1 MKFKCFRLFYHLFYI
16 QLNYNMSFLADLE
29 KMVYTNQILVVL
41 GAFVLI
47 FAFINYSEQK
57 YAPMESLQSDPNSR
71 SKVGFS
77 QHAAPVATGGS
88 SGYAVVDGATG
99 HGGVPA
105 GGLNMPVANPSDLL
119 PRDTNNQWGSLN
131 PAGSGDLTSQ
141 NLLSATFLTGIDTIG
156 NTMKNANLQLR
167 SEPPNPQLNVGPW
180 NQSTFAPDLMR
191 TPLEIGCGG
200 Q

>member
-1 MKFKCFRLFYHLFYI
+1 
-16 QLNYNMSFLADLE
+16 MSFLSDLE
-29 KMVYTNQILVVL
+29 KTLRTNHILVIVGAIVLVYAVYTYSDQK
-41 GAFVLI
+41 FV
-47 FAFINYSEQK
+47 
-57 YAPMESLQSDPNSR
+57 APYEPLQSDAKNRQKATTGADMNQQPAT
-71 SKVGFS
+71 VGMDGMS
-77 QHAAPVATGGS
+77 GQSGAPLASAAQ
-88 SGYAVVDGATG
+88 
-99 HGGVPA
+99 
-105 GGLNMPVANPSDLL
+105 LPVANPADLL

-131 PAGSGDLTSQ
+131 PSGAGDLQGQ

-191 TPLEIGCGG
+191 TPLELGCGG

>member
-1 MKFKCFRLFYHLFYI
+1 
-16 QLNYNMSFLADLE
+16 MSFLSDLE
-29 KMVYTNQILVVL
+29 KTLRANHILVILGAIVLVYAVYTYSDQKFVVPHEPL
-41 GAFVLI
+41 QGDA
-47 FAFINYSEQK
+47 NGRPN
-57 YAPMESLQSDPNSR
+57 APM
-71 SKVGFS
+71 VGG
-77 QHAAPVATGGS
+77 QQANPVTATGAN
-88 SGYAVVDGATG
+88 GYSAIDAMTG
-99 HGGVPA
+99 QGGVPA
-105 GGLNMPVANPSDLL
+105 GAANLPVANPSDLL

-131 PAGSGDLTSQ
+131 PSGSGDLLGQ

-191 TPLEIGCGG
+191 TPLELGSTPV

>member
-1 MKFKCFRLFYHLFYI
+1 
-16 QLNYNMSFLADLE
+16 MSFLSDLE
-29 KMVYTNQILVVL
+29 KTLRANHILVILGAIVLVYAVYTYSDQKFVVPHEPL
-41 GAFVLI
+41 QGDASGRP
-47 FAFINYSEQK
+47 N
-57 YAPMESLQSDPNSR
+57 APM
-71 SKVGFS
+71 VGG
-77 QHAAPVATGGS
+77 QQANPVTATGAN
-88 SGYAVVDGATG
+88 GYSAIDAMTG
-99 HGGVPA
+99 QGGVPA
-105 GGLNMPVANPSDLL
+105 GAANLPVANPSDLL

-131 PAGSGDLTSQ
+131 PSGSGDLLGQ

-191 TPLEIGCGG
+191 TPLELGSTPV

>member
-1 MKFKCFRLFYHLFYI
+1 
-16 QLNYNMSFLADLE
+16 MSFLSDLE
-29 KMVYTNQILVVL
+29 KTLRTNHILVIFGAIVLVYAVYTYSDQKFVVPYEPNQADTS
-41 GAFVLI
+41 GR
-47 FAFINYSEQK
+47 
-57 YAPMESLQSDPNSR
+57 SR
-71 SKVGFS
+71 
-77 QHAAPVATGGS
+77 ATQPQQPQQQL
-88 SGYAVVDGATG
+88 
-99 HGGVPA
+99 PA
-105 GGLNMPVANPSDLL
+105 GMSGMDGMTGQGGPGAGASQLPVANPSDLL

-131 PAGSGDLTSQ
+131 PSGSGDLQGQ

-191 TPLEIGCGG
+191 TPLELGSTPV

>member
-1 MKFKCFRLFYHLFYI
+1 
-16 QLNYNMSFLADLE
+16 MSFLSDLE
-29 KMVYTNQILVVL
+29 KTVRSNHILVILGAIVLVYAVYTYSDQK
-41 GAFVLI
+41 FVMP
-47 FAFINYSEQK
+47 S
-57 YAPMESLQSDPNSR
+57 ESLLSDPNDRQIS
-71 SKVGFS
+71 SGAQVAPVVGAPGANGFS
-77 QHAAPVATGGS
+77 SVNAMTGQ
-88 SGYAVVDGATG
+88 
-99 HGGVPA
+99 GGVPHA
-105 GGLNMPVANPSDLL
+105 GANSMPVANPADLL

-131 PAGSGDLTSQ
+131 PAGSGDLSGQ

-191 TPLEIGCGG
+191 TPLELGCGS

>member
-1 MKFKCFRLFYHLFYI
+1 
-16 QLNYNMSFLADLE
+16 MSFLSDLE
-29 KMVYTNQILVVL
+29 KTLRTNHILVIFGAIVLVYAVYTYSDQKFVVPYEPNQADTSGRSRATQPPQQSQQQQQQLPTGMDGMTVQG
-41 GAFVLI
+41 GAL
-47 FAFINYSEQK
+47 
-57 YAPMESLQSDPNSR
+57 
-71 SKVGFS
+71 
-77 QHAAPVATGGS
+77 
-88 SGYAVVDGATG
+88 
-99 HGGVPA
+99 PA
-105 GGLNMPVANPSDLL
+105 GASQLPVANPSDLL

-131 PAGSGDLTSQ
+131 PSGSGDLQGQ

-191 TPLEIGCGG
+191 TPLELGSTPI